1 MRRNPVNRNPV
12 NTNSVNRSTANMPA
26 QYMWRRRMMWLLAVL
41 AVAVIGVVAAT
52 FLPRTSLLPATLRQP
67 NPPPFLAARGRDAAW
82 QQDLAYLAKELPR
95 LHVDAFHAIRQ
106 SDFERQ
112 VADLNASIPTLT
124 DDEVVLRLMALVAQI
139 GDGHTAVNYTAK
151 YQAEDS
157 WRIYPL
163 SLSWLEDGW
172 YVVGTQSDHQQLL
185 GAQVVAIEET
195 PIADAYAA
203 IAPLVSADND
213 VQRVTNSAT
222 LLVTA
227 EVLAALHLVDD
238 PENAR
243 FSFTLSD
250 GQSVEVTLSPL
261 VASDVQLVGLQPQPP
276 LKEEPLAQQN
286 PQQWYWYKTLPGDD
300 ALYFQYDVCDNME
313 GLPFE
318 EFATDLFQRVDS
330 EGLSRVVVDL
340 RYNGGGNS
348 GVLAP
353 FLAGLGERPDLDVY
367 VLIGRR
373 TFSSALMNAIELD
386 QLANVTLVGEPTGGR
401 PNHYG
406 EVRSLRLP
414 NSELQV
420 GYSTRY
426 FRMLPDADPLSLEPE
441 IAAPVTIADR
451 QAGHDAALAAAL
463 AQ

>member
-12 NTNSVNRSTANMPA
+12 STNSVNRSSANLPA
-26 QYMWRRRMMWLLAVL
+26 QYMWRRRMIWLLVVL
-41 AVAVIGVVAAT
+41 GVAVIGVVAAT

-82 QQDLAYLAKELPR
+82 QQDLAYLARELPR
-95 LHVDAFHAIRQ
+95 LHVDAFHTIDP
-106 SDFERQ
+106 SEFERQ
-112 VADLNASIPTLT
+112 VSDLDASIPTLT

-139 GDGHTAVNYTAK
+139 GDGHTTLNYTAK
-151 YQAEDS
+151 YQAEEG

-163 SLSWLEDGW
+163 SLSWMEGGW
-172 YVVGTQSDHQQLL
+172 YVVGTQPDHQQLL
-185 GAQVVAIEET
+185 GAQVVAIEAT

-203 IAPLVSADND
+203 IVPLVSADND
-213 VQRVTNSAT
+213 VQRFTNSAT

-227 EVLAALHLVDD
+227 EVLAALDLVDD

-243 FSFTLSD
+243 FSFILSD
-250 GQSVEVTLSPL
+250 GQSVEVALSPL
-261 VASDVQLVGLQPQPP
+261 LASDVQMVGLQPQPP
-276 LKEEPLAQQN
+276 LNEEPLAQQN
-286 PQQWYWYKTLPGDD
+286 PQQWYWTKTLPADD

-318 EFATDLFQRVDS
+318 EFAAGLFQTVDS
-330 EGLSRVVVDL
+330 EGLSRVIVDL

-353 FLAGLGERPDLDVY
+353 FLTGLGERPDLDVY

-373 TFSSALMNAIELD
+373 TFSSALMNAIELN

-406 EVRSLRLP
+406 EVKSLLLP
-414 NSELQV
+414 NSQLKV
-420 GYSTRY
+420 SYSTRFY
-426 FRMLPDADPLSLEPE
+426 TMLPGVDAPSLEPE
-441 IAAPVTIADR
+441 IATPLTLADR